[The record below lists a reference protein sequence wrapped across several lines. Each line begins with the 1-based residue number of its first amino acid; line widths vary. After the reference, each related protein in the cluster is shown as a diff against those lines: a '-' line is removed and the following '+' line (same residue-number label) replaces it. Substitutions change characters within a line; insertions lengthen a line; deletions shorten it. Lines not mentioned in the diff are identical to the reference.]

1 MVASRTKKFIR
12 QRQQLL
18 LLVCLSGGRRGRQK
32 KKKKKNND
40 NNKNLQ
46 PSKHKTPSTF
56 FPSFCK
62 VSEKQTGGRNA
73 LLKMQKNADNSS
85 FLLPLSSRNETS
97 PKNKKTKTHKI
108 CNKNYILIHQQ
119 NKKFKNEKKKEKKI
133 QESAKEDRSRLPAT
147 VRILFLISLVCAG
160 GFANTTDA
168 QARGE
173 THARTRTQ
181 TKSPVA
187 RCVATVVSGL
197 DFPLVSDLLTYP
209 TYLPTFLP
217 TYLPKFFSYLLS
229 PPIPI

>member
-1 MVASRTKKFIR
+1 MVASGTKKFIR

-32 KKKKKNND
+32 KKKKKNN
-40 NNKNLQ
+40 NNDKNLQ

-62 VSEKQTGGRNA
+62 VSENQTDGRNA

-85 FLLPLSSRNETS
+85 FFLLLLPLSPRNEAS
-97 PKNKKTKTHKI
+97 PKNKKNKNQQNLQQELHSHTSTKT
-108 CNKNYILIHQQ
+108 N
-119 NKKFKNEKKKEKKI
+119 FKNEKRRKKI
-133 QESAKEDRSRLPAT
+133 QESAKEDRSRLPET
-147 VRILFLISLVCAG
+147 VRILFLISRVCAG
-160 GFANTTDA
+160 GFANTRDA

-181 TKSPVA
+181 TRSQVA

-197 DFPLVSDLLTYP
+197 NFPLVSDLLTYP
-209 TYLPTFLP
+209 TYVR
-217 TYLPKFFSYLLS
+217 TYLSEFFSYLLL